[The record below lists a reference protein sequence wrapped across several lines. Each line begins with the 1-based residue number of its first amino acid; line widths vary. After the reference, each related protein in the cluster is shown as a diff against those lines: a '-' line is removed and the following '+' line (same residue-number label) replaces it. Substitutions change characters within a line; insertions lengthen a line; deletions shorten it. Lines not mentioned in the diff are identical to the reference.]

1 MPRPRAP
8 TATVACI
15 VLVAT
20 AGCVAGPLGGS
31 DRVSTVDCTYRL
43 DSANATTGPALPD
56 ETGVGNATERR
67 ALVSAVERHVAWHAW
82 SVGEGEEPE
91 VDLRGITVENESSG
105 FVVHVATVTVGPAHV
120 DDPAVTDEWSA
131 HYHVDETSIRRA
143 VAPVNERAD
152 ARRNGTVVCG

>member
-8 TATVACI
+8 TATIACI

-31 DRVSTVDCTYRL
+31 DRVSTVDCTHRL

-56 ETGVGNATERR
+56 EQDVANGTERR
-67 ALVSAVERHVAWHAW
+67 SLVRAAERHVAWHAY
-82 SVGEGEEPE
+82 SAGEGEDPD
-91 VDLRGITVENESSG
+91 VDLRGITVENQSSG
-105 FVVHVATVTVGPAHV
+105 FVVHVATVAVGPAHV

-131 HYHVDETSIRRA
+131 HYHVDRRSIRRA
-143 VAPVNERAD
+143 VAPVNESAD
-152 ARRNGTVVCG
+152 PERNGTVVCG